1 MTKNN
6 TEQQVQVPQLV
17 FDEMVECIQDA
28 RNLLKSFLARNLS
41 KDLFED
47 KENRLIMADALA
59 MLERADD
66 LSNDEDVKFLSDE
79 AK

>member
-1 MTKNN
+1 MQKQN

-17 FDEMVECIQDA
+17 FFEMVECVRHA
-28 RNLLKSFLARNLS
+28 HHLLNSFLARNLS
-41 KDLFED
+41 NDLFEN
-47 KENRLIMADALA
+47 KENRAIYADVLA
-59 MLERADD
+59 MIERADD

>member
-1 MTKNN
+1 MQENK
-6 TEQQVQVPQLV
+6 TEQVQVSKQV

-59 MLERADD
+59 MLERAED
-66 LSNDEDVKFLSDE
+66 LSEDEDVNILGDE
-79 AK
+79 TK

>member
-1 MTKNN
+1 MQENK
-6 TEQQVQVPQLV
+6 TEQVQVSKQV
-17 FDEMVECIQDA
+17 FDEMVECIADA

-59 MLERADD
+59 MLERAED
-66 LSNDEDVKFLSDE
+66 LSEDEDVKFLSDE